1 MKNDRTQRHNTDDI
15 EAMKGLLTEE
25 ERKDLIIE
33 ETKKSIEFKPIIPLD
48 DSAGSAVPAFPV
60 ESLPGA
66 VQDFVLGGAGCHD
79 RQRGPGRSGSR
90 TAEEGQGE
98 SQGRLD
104 RVPVPLHPADC
115 PLIGAEI
122 PDYA

>member
-66 VQDFVLGGAGCHD
+66 VQDLSLIHIFLGH
-79 RQRGPGRSGSR
+79 
-90 TAEEGQGE
+90 
-98 SQGRLD
+98 L
-104 RVPVPLHPADC
+104 
-115 PLIGAEI
+115 
-122 PDYA
+122 

>member
-48 DSAGSAVPAFPV
+48 DSAGSAAVSYTHLDVYKRQAVSTPGLASFGLRVFGKVVPHGLGMAFWN
-60 ESLPGA
+60 
-66 VQDFVLGGAGCHD
+66 VL
-79 RQRGPGRSGSR
+79 RK
-90 TAEEGQGE
+90 
-98 SQGRLD
+98 
-104 RVPVPLHPADC
+104 
-115 PLIGAEI
+115 I
-122 PDYA
+122 